1 MPLWFD
7 DTYQEEVRF
16 GLNVTRSVFHGRS
29 EFQTIDIIETELFGK
44 VLALDS
50 VFQTSVRDEYYYH
63 EMIVHP
69 ALTTAPRIANV
80 LVIGGGDG
88 GTVRE
93 VLSYPEV
100 ERVTLV
106 EIDRMV
112 VEVCREHLPEIGK
125 AWGDS
130 RLSLRFEDGIAYV
143 AKYEGEPFDVI
154 IVDGPDPIG
163 AAAGLFESSFYQNC
177 RRRLSENGVLAL
189 QSESPHIMQEQFS
202 QIMRNV
208 RAVFPRVRPYLSP
221 VPIYASGGWSF
232 VHASNNVDP
241 LAVDEGRSRRAE
253 ERCRYYNRDLHG
265 AVFVLPNDIR
275 KLLEDRG

>member
-16 GLNVTRSVFHGRS
+16 GLNVTRSLFHGRS
-29 EFQTIDIIETELFGK
+29 QFQTIDIVETEIFGK

-50 VFQTSVRDEYYYH
+50 VFQTSVGDEYYYH

-69 ALTTAPRIANV
+69 ALTTAPRVANV

-100 ERVTLV
+100 ERVTMV

-125 AWGDS
+125 AWDDP
-130 RLSLRFEDGIAYV
+130 RLDLRFEDGIAYV
-143 AKYEGEPFDVI
+143 DKYRGEPYDVI

-163 AAAGLFESSFYQNC
+163 AAAGLFESAFYENC
-177 RRRLSENGVLAL
+177 KRRLSENGVLAL
-189 QSESPHIMQEQFS
+189 QSESPHIMRKQFS

-208 RAVFPRVRPYLSP
+208 RAVFPRVHPYLSP

-232 VHASNNVDP
+232 VHASTNVDP
-241 LAVDEGRSRRAE
+241 LAIDEGRSRRAE
-253 ERCRYYNRDLHG
+253 AHCRYYNREVHG

-275 KLLEDRG
+275 KLLEECG